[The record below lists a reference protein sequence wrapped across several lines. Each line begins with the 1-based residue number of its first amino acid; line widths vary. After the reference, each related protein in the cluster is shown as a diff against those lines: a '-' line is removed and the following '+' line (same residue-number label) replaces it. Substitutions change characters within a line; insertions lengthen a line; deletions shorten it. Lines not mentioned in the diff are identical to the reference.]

1 MRTPFIDRPI
11 TVRNSVQ
18 GIEGFVN
25 NYEYSYNNPISFP
38 LRECVNSD
46 TRHFVHDFTWEIVFS
61 SVSLTALEHTRS
73 FMVDYE
79 YRTQT

>member
-25 NYEYSYNNPISFP
+25 NYEYSYNNPISLP

-46 TRHFVHDFTWEIVFS
+46 TRHVVHDFTWEIVFS
-61 SVSLTALEHTRS
+61 SVSLTALEYTRS

-79 YRTQT
+79 YRT